1 MSTDE
6 LEVHVNEA
14 SLGGDF
20 EPPPVQ
26 MTDILN
32 KVLADLHRAS
42 TDIVQSMVASRDGL
56 AMITHGTMDNEDHA
70 AAICAELM
78 NLCQQA
84 AADFSI
90 GTVNLF
96 LARAQDGYA
105 LVLPV
110 SDEVM
115 LAMITRSRA
124 NIGFLLLE
132 GERAAAALAAAL

>member
-1 MSTDE
+1 MSADE
-6 LEVHVNEA
+6 LEVHVNNA
-14 SLGGDF
+14 NLGGDP

-26 MTDILN
+26 MTDILE
-32 KVLADLHRAS
+32 KVLADLHHAS
-42 TDIVQSMVASRDGL
+42 TDIVLSMVASRDGL
-56 AMITHGTMDNEDHA
+56 AMITRGSMDNEDHT

-90 GTVNLF
+90 GAVNLF

-105 LVLPV
+105 LVLPAG
-110 SDEVM
+110 DEVM
-115 LAMITRSRA
+115 LAMIARSQS

-132 GERAAAALAAAL
+132 GERAAEALVAAL